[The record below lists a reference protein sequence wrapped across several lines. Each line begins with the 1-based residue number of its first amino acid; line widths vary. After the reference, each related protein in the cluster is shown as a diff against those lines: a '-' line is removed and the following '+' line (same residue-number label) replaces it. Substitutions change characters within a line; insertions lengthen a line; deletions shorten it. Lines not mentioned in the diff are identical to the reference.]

1 MHPEFMEN
9 LINGQ
14 PYAPSD
20 DAASSPH
27 ESNPSV
33 VELPVVD
40 LGCLPHEHESLGI
53 GHDLRGIESL
63 SNVLN
68 EFLLV
73 SRVLGDGGSGEVL
86 GGLDTLVLERG
97 ETTGKHRLT

>member
-1 MHPEFMEN
+1 M
-9 LINGQ
+9 INRQ
-14 PYAPSD
+14 PHTPSD

-27 ESNPSV
+27 ESNPSI

-40 LGCLPHEHESLGI
+40 LGRLPHEHETLGI

-63 SNVLN
+63 SNVLD

-73 SRVLGDGGSGEVL
+73 SRVLGDRRSREVL
-86 GGLDTLVLERG
+86 GGLDTLVLEGG